1 MPPIVLSPTPS
12 CIDTPLTIT
21 TSVLSLMAI
30 ALSLAGACISTARA
44 SRAAPK
50 EAMSLRC
57 ELERLQGRLAAACS
71 TLDGAPRKW
80 GAAEEAR
87 KEIAAGFGMLQATCH
102 VDRPE
107 GPAEIQRNVACW
119 AWQVSWATCGGR
131 RRMQKRMVHIRTLV
145 DEIESMRAELLLQYV
160 ISARFTYSR
169 LEDGSIDWPG
179 ASYTRERT

>member
-50 EAMSLRC
+50 AAMSLRC

-80 GAAEEAR
+80 GAAE
-87 KEIAAGFGMLQATCH
+87 
-102 VDRPE
+102 
-107 GPAEIQRNVACW
+107 IQRNVACW
-119 AWQVSWATCGGR
+119 AWQASWATCGGR
-131 RRMQKRMVHIRTLV
+131 RRMQKRKVHIRTLV